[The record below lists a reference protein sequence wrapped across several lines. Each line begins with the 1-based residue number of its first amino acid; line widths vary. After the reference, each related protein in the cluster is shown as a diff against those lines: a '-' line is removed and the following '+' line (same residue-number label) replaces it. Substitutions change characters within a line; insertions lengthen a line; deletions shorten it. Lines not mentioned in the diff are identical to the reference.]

1 MNGGEISGNTLP
13 ADAGYGAT
21 SNGVAVLKGGSF
33 NLNGGVI
40 KNNEGNGVSVTDGVF
55 TMTSGEISENGSYV
69 LLHTSSIYDPDYYA
83 RFNLSGG
90 TIKNNS
96 AGGVYTELGSVFT
109 MTGGRIENNG
119 GHGVDNQGTFTLS
132 GGTISGNTAENGGG
146 ISNNGTFT
154 LSGGTISGNTALRG
168 SGVYA
173 ASNST
178 TIFTGSGAV
187 DPSNVVHIGAETYAP
202 GVEEGYIY
210 GYITLNSPLS
220 GSGLVAKIDLSHTMP
235 SWMSHEIIKLKDG
248 YAGPIPTERF
258 VLGDFVDTDYSQHN
272 NPITRTPM
280 TGYTIRADG
289 RGSWCTT
296 DASILSFSISGVQG
310 RINGNDISVTL
321 PHTANVSALAPLITV
336 SNGATISPASG
347 QTVDFKDPA
356 AFKVTA
362 PDGSSRIYTVR
373 VMLTG
378 AVPQGGLTVI
388 DAFTA
393 LPGGITPVVNG
404 MVISLSGQGFTG
416 YSWYVDGIL
425 RETGSN
431 TINMSGYPPGPHTVT
446 LTALKNNIPYSSQ
459 AALTVQ

>member
-1 MNGGEISGNTLP
+1 MTGGEISGN
-13 ADAGYGAT
+13 D
-21 SNGVAVLKGGSF
+21 
-33 NLNGGVI
+33 
-40 KNNEGNGVSVTDGVF
+40 
-55 TMTSGEISENGSYV
+55 SYV
-69 LLHTSSIYDPDYYA
+69 LLRTSSIYDPDYYA

-90 TIKNNS
+90 AIKNNS
-96 AGGVYTELGSVFT
+96 AGGVYAWPGSVFT
-109 MTGGRIENNG
+109 MTGGGIENNG
-119 GHGVDNQGTFTLS
+119 GHGVDNQGTFAMS
-132 GGTISGNTAENGGG
+132 GGIISGNIAEEGGENSYSGNGGG
-146 ISNNGTFT
+146 IYNSGMFI

-178 TIFTGSGAV
+178 TIISGGGAV
-187 DPSNVVHIGAETYAP
+187 DPSNVVHIGAETFAP
-202 GVEEGYIY
+202 GGEDYIY

-235 SWMSHEIIKLKDG
+235 YWMSNEIIKLKDG

-258 VLGDFVDTDYSQHN
+258 VLGDFVDTDYSQYN
-272 NPITRTPM
+272 NPIIRTPM

-289 RGSWCTT
+289 RGSWCT
-296 DASILSFSISGVQG
+296 DASILSFSIAGVQG

-321 PHTANVSALAPLITV
+321 PHTADISALAPLITV
-336 SNGATISPASG
+336 SDGATVSPASG
-347 QTVDFKDPA
+347 QAVDFKDPA

-362 PDGSSRIYTVR
+362 SDGSSRIYTVK
-373 VMLTG
+373 VILTG

-404 MVISLSGQGFTG
+404 MVISLAGQGFTG

-431 TINMSGYPPGPHTVT
+431 TINMSGYPPGQHNVT
-446 LTALKNNIPYSSQ
+446 LTVLKNGIPYSSQ